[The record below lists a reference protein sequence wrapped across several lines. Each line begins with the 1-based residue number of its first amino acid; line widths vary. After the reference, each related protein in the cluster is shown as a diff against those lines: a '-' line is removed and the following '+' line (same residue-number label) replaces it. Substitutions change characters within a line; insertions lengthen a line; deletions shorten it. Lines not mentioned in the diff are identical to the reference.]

1 MTVFIWKPSHVFLI
15 LFLCIKQCKC
25 RLLHLFQ
32 LRGLLLNLVCYGLW
46 IHTVIQYIWLSF
58 QPLKKKKR
66 KLAVHSAIYS
76 MHRSRLKTELCGT
89 KDFGLTLIHNY
100 YLYLW
105 SSKPHSSILFTKWGS
120 LSNSDL
126 RFGSGVSADFSDLLI
141 WHSLEK
147 EGSAGIS
154 LNHDLAFLDT

>member
-1 MTVFIWKPSHVFLI
+1 MTVFIWKPSHAFLI

-32 LRGLLLNLVCYGLW
+32 LRVLLLNFVFYGLW

-58 QPLKKKKR
+58 QPLKKKKS
-66 KLAVHSAIYS
+66 KLAIHSAICS
-76 MHRSRLKTELCGT
+76 RHRSRLKTEFCGT
-89 KDFGLTLIHNY
+89 KDSVLTLIHNY
-100 YLYLW
+100 YLSLW
-105 SSKPHSSILFTKWGS
+105 SSEPHSSILFTGWGS
-120 LSNSDL
+120 LSNYDL
-126 RFGSGVSADFSDLLI
+126 KCWSGMSTDFSDLLI

-147 EGSAGIS
+147 EGSAVNS